1 MSVLSLIIMTFIAVA
16 TLVLSKKGLSKEV
29 LVRRLLIVASIGIAI
44 SGVFSAISTWNNAM
58 NGVELNPLNA
68 SSELEQLM
76 VMFFAPGAVMLFFML
91 ALLTFVMHLILIG
104 ILWLIYFIIK
114 KVKVRKTKSI

>member
-1 MSVLSLIIMTFIAVA
+1 MIFIAVA
-16 TLVLSKKGLSKEV
+16 TLMLSKKGLSKEV

-44 SGVFSAISTWNNAM
+44 SGVFSAISTWNNTM

-76 VMFFAPGAVMLFFML
+76 VMFFAPGAAMLFFML

>member
-76 VMFFAPGAVMLFFML
+76 VMFFAPGAAMLFFML

>member
-1 MSVLSLIIMTFIAVA
+1 MSVLSLIIMIFIAVA
-16 TLVLSKKGLSKEV
+16 TLMLSKKGLSKEV

-44 SGVFSAISTWNNAM
+44 SGVFSAISTWNNTM

-76 VMFFAPGAVMLFFML
+76 VMFFAPGAAMLFFML

>member
-29 LVRRLLIVASIGIAI
+29 LVRRILIVASIGIAI
-44 SGVFSAISTWNNAM
+44 SGVFLAISTWNNAM

-76 VMFFAPGAVMLFFML
+76 VMFFAPGAAMLFFML

>member
-44 SGVFSAISTWNNAM
+44 SGVFLAISTWNNAM

-76 VMFFAPGAVMLFFML
+76 VMFFAPGAAMLFFML